1 MVATYLKR
9 RWKGL
14 NSFIYT
20 VKQGFTQIF
29 RNRGMS
35 LASIFSILAMLF
47 ILGIFFAILVN
58 LNLFTEVVKQ
68 DYDQVEIFMEETSSQ
83 EQIDGAMSKLE
94 NFEGV
99 DSVAYRTKE
108 EALDIMKERWGE
120 SGYLLDSLGE
130 NPLPASI
137 LISVNS
143 IEDATAVSEY
153 AGTLEGVE
161 DIQYYQETVDKLT
174 SVTNGLQIGALI
186 VMAFLIVVCVVVVSN
201 TIKLTV
207 FARAREIRIMKY
219 VGATNWFIRGPF
231 MAEGIII
238 GIIAALAAA
247 GLMTLLYSN
256 VVNIIGTQVIAIVSS
271 PLISV
276 GYLAGNMLVIF
287 LALGVSIGAWG
298 SIVSMRKFLDT

>member
-1 MVATYLKR
+1 
-9 RWKGL
+9 
-14 NSFIYT
+14 
-20 VKQGFTQIF
+20 
-29 RNRGMS
+29 MS
-35 LASIFSILAMLF
+35 VASIFSILAMLF

-68 DYDQVEIFMEETSSQ
+68 DYDQVEIFIEDSASQ
-83 EQIDGAMSKLE
+83 EQIDSAMAQLDE
-94 NFEGV
+94 QAGI
-99 DSVAYRTKE
+99 DSVAFRTKE
-108 EALDIMKERWGE
+108 EALTIMKERWGE

-137 LISVNS
+137 LIKVSS
-143 IEDATAVSEY
+143 IEDATKVSEF
-153 AGTLEGVE
+153 AGGLEGVE
-161 DIQYYQETVDKLT
+161 DVQYYQETGEKLT
-174 SVTNGLQIGALI
+174 SVTNGLQIGALA

-238 GIIAALAAA
+238 GIIAALVAS
-247 GLMTLLYSN
+247 GLMTLLYSK
-256 VVNIIGTQVIAIVSS
+256 VVSTIGSQVIAIVSS

-276 GYLAGNMLVIF
+276 SYLAGNMLIIF
-287 LALGVSIGAWG
+287 LALGISIGAWG
-298 SIVSMRKFLDT
+298 SIVSMRKFLDA

>member
-1 MVATYLKR
+1 M
-9 RWKGL
+9 

-120 SGYLLDSLGE
+120 NGYLLDSLGE

-174 SVTNGLQIGALI
+174 SVTNGLQIGALV

>member
-1 MVATYLKR
+1 M
-9 RWKGL
+9 

-58 LNLFTEVVKQ
+58 LNLFTEVMKQ

>member
-1 MVATYLKR
+1 M
-9 RWKGL
+9 
-14 NSFIYT
+14 NSFIYN

-68 DYDQVEIFMEETSSQ
+68 DYDQVEIFMEETASQ
-83 EQIDGAMSKLE
+83 EQIDQAMDKLDT
-94 NFEGV
+94 FEGV
-99 DSVAYRTKE
+99 NGVAFRTKE

-137 LISVNS
+137 LISVDS

-153 AGTLEGVE
+153 ADTLEGVE

-174 SVTNGLQIGALI
+174 SVTNGLQIGALV
-186 VMAFLIVVCVVVVSN
+186 VMAFLIIVCVVVVSN

-231 MAEGIII
+231 MAEGIMI
-238 GIIAALAAA
+238 GIIAAVVAS

-256 VVNIIGTQVIAIVSS
+256 VVKLIGTQVIAIVSS
-271 PLISV
+271 PLIST
-276 GYLAGNMLVIF
+276 GYMAGNMIVIF
-287 LALGVSIGAWG
+287 LALGISIGAWG
-298 SIVSMRKFLDT
+298 SIVSMRKFLDA

>member
-1 MVATYLKR
+1 M
-9 RWKGL
+9 
-14 NSFIYT
+14 NSFIYN

-68 DYDQVEIFMEETSSQ
+68 DYDQVEIFMEDTASQ
-83 EQIDGAMSKLE
+83 EQIDQAMDKLDT
-94 NFEGV
+94 FEGV
-99 DSVAYRTKE
+99 NGVAYRTKD

-137 LISVNS
+137 LISVDS

-153 AGTLEGVE
+153 ANTLEGVE

-174 SVTNGLQIGALI
+174 SVTNGLQIGALV
-186 VMAFLIVVCVVVVSN
+186 VMAFLIIVCVVVVSN

-231 MAEGIII
+231 MAEGIMI
-238 GIIAALAAA
+238 GIIAAVVAS

-256 VVNIIGTQVIAIVSS
+256 VVKLIGTQVIAIVSS
-271 PLISV
+271 PLIST
-276 GYLAGNMLVIF
+276 GYMAGNMIVIF
-287 LALGVSIGAWG
+287 LALGISIGAWG
-298 SIVSMRKFLDT
+298 SIVSMRKFLDA